1 MIQISKILHKVP
13 IFRMLGKESIDF
25 IIERLKFKT
34 FDGNYTI
41 CKIGDPGDTM
51 FIIISG
57 GVDIIITDQQGNE
70 QVVASLGSG
79 DYFGEMAL
87 LTGEPR
93 SATVRTTEPSEMF
106 LLVQKDFDVILEKFP
121 SISLS
126 MGKVVSK
133 RLRETL
139 NKALQMPSKTAIEAG
154 PSGSLSETPLVDLIN
169 FCESNSLTGTLKIV
183 NDGQEG
189 IFTYHSGELVSVKLG
204 DITDDK
210 ALDEMLHW
218 EDGKFEIKSKPL
230 TLEAKKAKAEETKEV
245 KEILIVNNSLVVR
258 KLIERAFRS
267 LGYKVA
273 TAENVEKSEEIIS
286 KNVPD
291 IIITDVKLS
300 DGDGLDLCRT
310 VRADNDVPFIFLA
323 DDSVKSEF
331 TNELKSLGKAE
342 LTKTHEVSEIVK
354 LVENML

>member
-1 MIQISKILHKVP
+1 MIQISKILHSVP

-25 IIERLKFKT
+25 IVERLKFKT
-34 FDGNYTI
+34 YDDNYNI

-51 FIIISG
+51 YIIISG
-57 GVDIIITDQQGNE
+57 AVDIIIQDNDGNE
-70 QVVASLGSG
+70 QVVASSGSG

-106 LLVQKDFDVILEKFP
+106 LLMQKDFDVILEKFP

-126 MGKVVSK
+126 MSKVVSK

-139 NKALQMPSKTAIEAG
+139 SKASQLPRNAVRDTG
-154 PSGSLSETPLVDLIN
+154 PSGSLSETPLIDLIN
-169 FCESNSLTGTLKIV
+169 FCESNSLTGTLTITHNSNAGV
-183 NDGQEG
+183 
-189 IFTYHSGELVSVKLG
+189 FTYSKGEVISIKM
-204 DITDDK
+204 DDK
-210 ALDEMLHW
+210 SDDSALDEMLKW
-218 EDGKFEIKSKPL
+218 QEGKFEIKSKPL
-230 TLEAKKAKAEETKEV
+230 TLDVNKDAGSKETKE
-245 KEILIVNNSLVVR
+245 ILVVNNSLVVR

-273 TAENVEKSEEIIS
+273 TSENVEKSKIS
-286 KNVPD
+286 ISQSRPD
-291 IIITDVKLS
+291 IIITDVKLA
-300 DGDGLDLCRT
+300 DGLGLDLCKTIRESQ
-310 VRADNDVPFIFLA
+310 DIPFIFLA

-331 TNELKSLGKAE
+331 SDELKSLGNAE

>member
-1 MIQISKILHKVP
+1 
-13 IFRMLGKESIDF
+13 MLGKESIDF
-25 IIERLKFKT
+25 IVERLKFKT
-34 FDGNYTI
+34 YDANQTI

-51 FIIISG
+51 YIIISG
-57 GVDIIITDQQGNE
+57 GVDIIIEDKDGNE
-70 QVVASLGSG
+70 QTVASSGSG

-93 SATVRTTEPSEMF
+93 SATVRTKEPSEMF

-126 MGKVVSK
+126 MSKVVSK

-139 NKALQMPSKTAIEAG
+139 SKASELPRKGVKDAG
-154 PSGSLSETPLVDLIN
+154 PSGSLAETPLIDLIN
-169 FCESNSLTGTLKIV
+169 FCESNSLTGTLTIV
-183 NDGQEG
+183 NNGNEG
-189 IFTYHSGELVSVKLG
+189 VFTYSKGEVISIKMG
-204 DITDDK
+204 DKSDDS
-210 ALDEMLHW
+210 ALDDMLKW

-230 TLEAKKAKAEETKEV
+230 TLDSNKEANAKDV

-267 LGYKVA
+267 LGYNVA
-273 TAENVEKSEEIIS
+273 TAENVEKSKAAIDNS
-286 KNVPD
+286 VPD
-291 IIITDVKLS
+291 IVVTDVKLA
-300 DGDGLDLCRT
+300 DGLGLDLCKT
-310 VRADNDVPFIFLA
+310 VREKNDIPFIFLA

-331 TNELKSLGKAE
+331 NDELQSLGKAE

>member
-1 MIQISKILHKVP
+1 MIQISKILHNVP

-25 IIERLKFKT
+25 IVERLKFKT
-34 FDGNYTI
+34 YDDNHNI

-51 FIIISG
+51 YIIISG
-57 GVDIIITDQQGNE
+57 AVDIIIQDNDGNE
-70 QVVASLGSG
+70 QVVASSGSG

-126 MGKVVSK
+126 MSKVVSK

-139 NKALQMPSKTAIEAG
+139 SKASQLPRKAVKDAG
-154 PSGSLSETPLVDLIN
+154 PSGSLSETPLIDLIN
-169 FCESNSLTGTLKIV
+169 FCESNSLTGTLTITHNGNV
-183 NDGQEG
+183 GV
-189 IFTYHSGELVSVKLG
+189 FTYTKGEVISIKM
-204 DITDDK
+204 DDK
-210 ALDEMLHW
+210 SDDSALDELLKW

-230 TLEAKKAKAEETKEV
+230 TLDASKDAGSKDI

-273 TAENVEKSEEIIS
+273 TAENVEKSTASINLS
-286 KNVPD
+286 TPD
-291 IIITDVKLS
+291 IVITDVKLA
-300 DGDGLDLCRT
+300 DGIGLDLCKT
-310 VRADNDVPFIFLA
+310 VRENKDIPFIFLA

-331 TNELKSLGKAE
+331 SDELKSLGNAE